1 MVTAHEVRTR
11 LRSFIGSELLTAT
24 TIAFDNGDPLF
35 SAGLLD
41 SFALAEIGVWLEEE
55 LGLYI
60 PDGELTV
67 ERMDSVDQIV
77 SRALA
82 AANP

>member
-1 MVTAHEVRTR
+1 MITADEVRAR
-11 LRSFIGSELLTAT
+11 LRSYIGSELLPATA
-24 TIAFDNGDPLF
+24 IAFGDADPLF

-41 SFALAEIGVWLEEE
+41 SFSLAEIGVWLEEE

-67 ERMDSVDQIV
+67 ERMDSVDLIV
-77 SRALA
+77 TRALVA
-82 AANP
+82 ASR